1 MIFFSTNF
9 ITHVKILTRLVIKPL
24 KAWLGFWLSIMEAYL
39 PNASIIIDKYHFI
52 RYVTWAIEKIR
63 KRLNLNENVFSR

>member
-1 MIFFSTNF
+1 
-9 ITHVKILTRLVIKPL
+9 
-24 KAWLGFWLSIMEAYL
+24 MEAYL